1 MTTHSQANN
10 TLADNLFD
18 KLIQSAILPHLDKI
32 DEDVKQMLLKEIF
45 ASFLTQCIN
54 DDKLAWYQQF
64 VKATKSSANTALIT
78 GGAMPSVD
86 TKIFWTHDF
95 HQKLVVKLAKAFFIP
110 QPLIKTLLPL
120 LVHRLFYVI
129 GQDKDAIKSLIDNH
143 KADIAS
149 YLPLWIMPMLD
160 KTVQAYFVK
169 SKKILLDSLID
180 QALSEPADSDTVS
193 LTKIGEVVNL
203 DNLTNTDDLAD
214 LQDNKHKQNNNQNSN
229 QQNNNQSTNLHHL
242 NDIYQKS
249 TYQDSNYKN
258 NILND
263 NLNADNL
270 NNNRLTDNDLKNNA
284 LNNSELNNAESN
296 NNHSDDNLK
305 TAVLDNQSSQVND
318 NKQDNQN
325 DISDNLTLA
334 KNKVPARLS
343 TKPKPK
349 AGFFLIILPVLCMLG
364 FGVWYFV
371 QKNKNK
377 DSGVP
382 IAQETLP
389 VPTVQ
394 SLPPSSIRLTVGENG
409 ALYAC
414 QAELGSKQVA
424 DDLLKLL
431 NDNFMH
437 TMCVIDT
444 SSGVTQTVAG
454 FDRLTSAIGILKTA
468 RFASIELVGDSL
480 YVNAPNNDDVVRLV
494 RDIGALFVGSGVK
507 VVAMPA
513 LDKNLL
519 IETSLQRAKS
529 ALANLAQNA
538 SDYELARAM
547 SLQMIDVSA
556 GTIPQVN
563 QELLRQFAERLVQ
576 NPNIRLIIVAH
587 SDTSKNRDSTQ
598 MDAELV
604 KSALMSMGVA
614 DGQLVAQ
621 GVGADFPIADNQTD
635 IGRFKNNRIE
645 FLVYDEPTIQALT
658 ARSEPAPQM
667 AMPTDMPM
675 NTPMNAEL
683 DIPINAGV
691 DGMPSPPVN
700 QPMMPSQPTFGV
712 QNGQIVEIPN
722 NMPPPIQPQIQP
734 QMSMPSSNIPDD
746 LLIPIG
752 SDLAGGVPDI

>member
-149 YLPLWIMPMLD
+149 YLPLWIMPMID

-349 AGFFLIILPVLCMLG
+349 AGFFIIVLPILCLLG

-371 QKNKNK
+371 QKQKTDNTTATTPE
-377 DSGVP
+377 V
-382 IAQETLP
+382 LP

-444 SSGVTQTVAG
+444 SSGVTQAVAG
-454 FDRLTSAIGILKTA
+454 FDKLTSAIGILKTA

-480 YVNAPNNDDVVRLV
+480 YVNAPNNDDVARLV

-667 AMPTDMPM
+667 TMPTDMPM

-683 DIPINAGV
+683 DMPMNAGV

-746 LLIPIG
+746 LLTPIG
-752 SDLAGGVPDI
+752 SDPAGGVPDI